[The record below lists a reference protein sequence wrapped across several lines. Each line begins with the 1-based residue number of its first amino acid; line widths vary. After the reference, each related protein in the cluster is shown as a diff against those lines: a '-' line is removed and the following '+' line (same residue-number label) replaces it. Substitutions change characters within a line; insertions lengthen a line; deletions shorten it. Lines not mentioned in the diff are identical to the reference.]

1 MLLVGSA
8 SLALTMAAFVS
19 AWVGFGDLP
28 PLLARMVWAGF
39 VILLFGYWLVM
50 LAVTAAVRDPARIP
64 GWRMAPVTVDIGTF
78 IGVLGVIGLFMPWG
92 TAALQHVSIF
102 FASSYGA
109 IISVNEQ
116 NMARFKVVAVFAGLA
131 AVCAIQ
137 QVPLWPFLTAYLGI
151 MAVVLILFSDLLQSS
166 IAELRVAR
174 AEAEA
179 AHDARTRFMASAA
192 HDLGQPLQAARL
204 FFEQAIRAPTADA
217 RTTAAAHARNAF
229 FGMEELLHAML
240 DHLRLSAGT
249 VAVTAEPLPVMSL
262 IASCAARYGAAAASE
277 GVRMVP
283 LPTRAVVRGDR
294 ALIERALGNFIDN
307 ALRHA
312 DASRVLIGAWR
323 RPGGLLRLFVADD
336 GRGLGGR
343 DAEQLFEDYVQA
355 DEGTVKTRGGFGI
368 GLGSARRAAQAMGGS
383 AGHDPAWQ
391 SGALFYLDLPADD
404 PHTVAQWGRPSIAA

>member
-28 PLLARMVWAGF
+28 PRIARMVWAGY
-39 VILLFGYWLVM
+39 VLMLFSYWLAM
-50 LAVTAAVRDPARIP
+50 LAVTAAVPDPVRIP
-64 GWRMAPVTVDIGTF
+64 GWRLAPVAIDIGTF

-92 TAALQHVSIF
+92 TTELQHVSIF

-116 NMARFKVVAVFAGLA
+116 IMTRFKVVTVFAGLA
-131 AVCAIQ
+131 AVCVIQ
-137 QVPLWPFLTAYLGI
+137 QIPLWPFLTAYLGI
-151 MAVVLILFSDLLQSS
+151 MAVVLILFSDLLRSS
-166 IAELRVAR
+166 MAELRAAR
-174 AEAEA
+174 TEAEA
-179 AHDARTRFMASAA
+179 ARDARTRFLASAA

-217 RTTAAAHARNAF
+217 RSTAAAHARNAF

-249 VAVTAEPLPVMSL
+249 VAVTVEPLPVMPL
-262 IASCAARYGAAAASE
+262 IASCAARYGAVAASE
-277 GVRMVP
+277 GVRLVP

-294 ALIERALGNFIDN
+294 ALIERALGNLIDN

-323 RPGGLLRLFVADD
+323 RPDGVLRLFVADD
-336 GRGLGGR
+336 GRGLEGR
-343 DAEQLFEDYVQA
+343 DAEPLFEDYVQA
-355 DEGTVKTRGGFGI
+355 DDSMVEARGGFGI

-383 AGHDPAWQ
+383 AGHDPAWYA
-391 SGALFYLDLPADD
+391 GALFYLDLPGDD
-404 PHTVAQWGRPSIAA
+404 PHTGTQWGRRSIAA